1 MFFTIL
7 RQIRRVFTE
16 TMRLEGCWDESR
28 MKKQSLGKDFQFM
41 KKNFFVRL
49 ITYPLNLIPFAGA
62 ALYSAINGTY
72 FRNIYH
78 RVYFCGADCSSMLL
92 SYHALH

>member
-1 MFFTIL
+1 MYTKICFKDPEYHVINPISYHLPCSIL
-7 RQIRRVFTE
+7 HPIHRVFTE

-28 MKKQSLGKDFQFM
+28 MKKQSLRKDFQFM

-49 ITYPLNLIPFAGA
+49 ITFPLNLIPFAGA

-72 FRNIYH
+72 FPNIY
-78 RVYFCGADCSSMLL
+78 
-92 SYHALH
+92 